1 MKFHSICIRSIK
13 IKFHEVDA
21 SYLADT
27 SRASHLLQRRS
38 LGHLSPGFV
47 EATKKKISHQSSNNV
62 EIQPIQDNNK
72 NTKIETS
79 TNVRTRRIRR
89 PTMIRR
95 PKLIGKSV
103 EGAAMQAVAASRK
116 RASTNQFK
124 NKANSSTGTTRAQGN
139 RDPAR
144 ARANAAGN
152 MESNLMRSQTRAHRL
167 VEEEKRDETL
177 IRVVNDFFSLC
188 STAHGQLGRLSFIQ
202 SKARLKLAD
211 IWWPLSASQSV
222 PKSVADF
229 LMLLAPNA
237 WNNVCA
243 LPPIPGGVSDIF
255 IPTLARWIVA
265 IKPGLELLSVSS
277 SSNQTNQTSKRIDSI
292 LLCTEIRNIRGTK
305 CCAITRI
312 SVLNSKCT
320 RQRHPIVRSEGWILN
335 LRRRPKAS
343 KRNRRQSNTRS
354 SYFTEKDSAGMD
366 KVLTDVHV
374 STIMHFV
381 VSSRKFLSL
390 IFLFL
395 ALFDFGKPTL

>member
-1 MKFHSICIRSIK
+1 
-13 IKFHEVDA
+13 
-21 SYLADT
+21 
-27 SRASHLLQRRS
+27 
-38 LGHLSPGFV
+38 
-47 EATKKKISHQSSNNV
+47 
-62 EIQPIQDNNK
+62 
-72 NTKIETS
+72 
-79 TNVRTRRIRR
+79 
-89 PTMIRR
+89 MIRR
-95 PKLIGKSV
+95 PKLIGKSL

-124 NKANSSTGTTRAQGN
+124 NKANSSTGTTRAQVN
-139 RDPAR
+139 RDPAK
-144 ARANAAGN
+144 ARANAVGN
-152 MESNLMRSQTRAHRL
+152 MDANLMRSQTRAHRL

-188 STAHGQLGRLSFIQ
+188 STAHEQLGRLSFIQ

-211 IWWPLSASQSV
+211 IWWPLSASQSI
-222 PKSVADF
+222 PKSVVDF

-277 SSNQTNQTSKRIDSI
+277 SLNQTSKRIDSI

-312 SVLNSKCT
+312 SILDSKST

-374 STIMHFV
+374 STRIHSVVDFRKLPFTNFSFV
-381 VSSRKFLSL
+381 SIL
-390 IFLFL
+390 
-395 ALFDFGKPTL
+395 